1 VSELGNKLREARI
14 RRSLTIKD
22 VEDVTK
28 IRSKY
33 LEALEEDDFEV
44 LPGPTYV
51 KAFLRTY
58 ATFLRLDQ
66 NALVDQYRRE
76 YEPREEEPVA
86 HRGEITQRSQSR
98 TSAERKNKRVRR
110 NHRGYALVGV
120 VAVVVVVLLFWFGS
134 GRGRDAATIDASSIS
149 SSTTSTSL
157 SAVNSTT
164 TVPAVGGSTSTTAST
179 DSTTG
184 GTESTTV
191 SGTGTTVG
199 GNVIVVLTV
208 TQDSCWLVVRENSES
223 GAEIYAGTLSAGGQ
237 QTFDSSKRY
246 WMLVGKPEVLALSVN
261 GAPYTLAA
269 PAGSFVVTGAG
280 IERSP

>member
-1 VSELGNKLREARI
+1 M
-14 RRSLTIKD
+14 
-22 VEDVTK
+22 
-28 IRSKY
+28 
-33 LEALEEDDFEV
+33 
-44 LPGPTYV
+44 
-51 KAFLRTY
+51 
-58 ATFLRLDQ
+58 
-66 NALVDQYRRE
+66 
-76 YEPREEEPVA
+76 
-86 HRGEITQRSQSR
+86 
-98 TSAERKNKRVRR
+98 
-110 NHRGYALVGV
+110 GV
-120 VAVVVVVLLFWFGS
+120 VAVVVVVLLVWFGS
-134 GRGRDAATIDASSIS
+134 GRGRDAASIDASSIS

-164 TVPAVGGSTSTTAST
+164 TVPAVVGSTSTTAST
-179 DSTTG
+179 GSTTG

-208 TQDSCWLVVRENSES
+208 TEDSCWLVVRENSES

-280 IERSP
+280 IERSQ

>member
-14 RRSLTIKD
+14 RRSLSIKD

-58 ATFLRLDQ
+58 ATFLKLDE
-66 NALVDQYRRE
+66 NALVDQYRRD

-86 HRGEITQRSQSR
+86 HRGEITRRSQTR

-120 VAVVVVVLLFWFGS
+120 VAVVVVVLLAWFGS
-134 GRGRDAATIDASSIS
+134 GRGRDAASIDANSIS
-149 SSTTSTSL
+149 SSTTSSSL

-164 TVPAVGGSTSTTAST
+164 TVSSGVGSSSTTAST
-179 DSTTG
+179 GSTGG
-184 GTESTTV
+184 GTEATTG

-199 GNVIVVLTV
+199 GNVTLVVMV
-208 TQDSCWLVVRENSES
+208 TQDSCWLVVREDSGS

-237 QTFDSSKRY
+237 QTFDGSKRY

-261 GAPYTLAA
+261 GAPYTPGLLSSRELA
-269 PAGSFVVTGAG
+269 
-280 IERSP
+280 